1 MQSISQENFSQIIA
15 NICLYFV
22 DKYDSKCYNK
32 TPSSTLGGA
41 LYDLFQRLI
50 RTGLLYLPSNKN
62 NGCSPFSAIL
72 KLLILPFNSK
82 EEMNRQEKQRK
93 LNNLLDFLKATPN
106 SDEYIDFVL
115 QLAEESITME
125 TLQNLIKNNAAT
137 QGDVK
142 DKGLDDISEFKF
154 TNKEINQMP
163 KTFRKEFR
171 ADGCTARIRKKPSG
185 KNGYLYEIR
194 YRRNGY
200 NISASNK
207 NLEEAK
213 RLFIEQLKTA
223 KVSKKITG
231 VPKTFHSFTM
241 YYFENFRI
249 KKVTEKTYKTDYN
262 RYKRYLQPYFEEIPL
277 VKITPKDCQ
286 DLLDDLEE
294 EGKGKTAGELY
305 SLLSVIFK
313 TAMLHRLIDYNPLDI
328 VIHTKHESQ
337 HGVALTKEEEKK
349 LLANTNDVILRNA
362 LALGLYTGMR
372 PNEYKTAKIEG
383 PFIVAVNSKR
393 KNGKIEYKKIPITK
407 MLEPYLKDGINVPTE
422 KRLRAAIRAVLPDHK
437 LYDLRTTF
445 YTRCM
450 ECGVAE
456 PAMKAFVGHSFGQLG
471 DAYTDLSDEYL
482 LQEGAKLLY

>member
-1 MQSISQENFSQIIA
+1 LSIQDKNFIKNIT
-15 NICLYFV
+15 NICSYFI

-32 TPSSTLGGA
+32 NPSCTLGGA
-41 LYDLFQRLI
+41 LYDLLQPLI
-50 RTGLLYLPSNKN
+50 CTELLYLSGKANECNSSLMHPLNLR
-62 NGCSPFSAIL
+62 F
-72 KLLILPFNSK
+72 LPLNSK
-82 EEMNRQEKQRK
+82 EDMNRQEKQRK
-93 LNNLLDFLKATPN
+93 LNNLLEILKATPH
-106 SDEYIDFVL
+106 SDECIDFVL

-125 TLQNLIKNNAAT
+125 TLQNLIKNNNAAT

-142 DKGLDDISEFKF
+142 EQRLDDISEFKF

-349 LLANTNDVILRNA
+349 LLANTNDVVLRNA

-383 PFIVAVNSKR
+383 QFIVAVNSKR

>member
-1 MQSISQENFSQIIA
+1 MLSGQDKILSNMS
-15 NICLYFV
+15 NICSCFI
-22 DKYDSKCYNK
+22 DKCESKCYN
-32 TPSSTLGGA
+32 TFPSCSLGIA
-41 LYDLFQRLI
+41 LYDLIHRLI
-50 RTGLLYLPSNKN
+50 RTELLCLLGKKN
-62 NGCSPFSAIL
+62 SDGFPFSTTINLPYLSL
-72 KLLILPFNSK
+72 KQQ
-82 EEMNRQEKQRK
+82 EVMNRQEKQRNLNK
-93 LNNLLDFLKATPN
+93 LLKFLAATPN

-115 QLAEESITME
+115 QLAEESVTIE

-137 QGDVK
+137 QSDVK
-142 DKGLDDISEFKF
+142 EQGLDDISEFKF

-171 ADGCTARIRKKPSG
+171 ADGCTARIRKKQSG
-185 KNGYLYEIR
+185 KNGYIYEIR

-200 NISASNK
+200 DISASNK

-262 RYKRYLQPYFEEIPL
+262 RYIKYLQPYFEEIPL
-277 VKITPKDCQ
+277 VRITPKDCQ
-286 DLLDDLEE
+286 DLIDDLEE
-294 EGKGKTAGELY
+294 EGKGKTAGEIY

-313 TAMLHRLIDYNPLDI
+313 MAMLHRLIDYNPLDI

-383 PFIVAVNSKR
+383 AFIVAVNSKR

-407 MLEPYLKDGINVPTE
+407 MLEPYLKAGINVPTE

-456 PAMKAFVGHSFGQLG
+456 PALKEFVGHSFGQLG

>member
-1 MQSISQENFSQIIA
+1 MLSIQDKNFIENIA
-15 NICLYFV
+15 NICSYFI

-32 TPSSTLGGA
+32 NPSSTLGGA
-41 LYDLFQRLI
+41 LYDLLQPLI
-50 RTGLLYLPSNKN
+50 CTKLLYLSGKANECNSSLMHPLNLR
-62 NGCSPFSAIL
+62 F
-72 KLLILPFNSK
+72 LPLNSK
-82 EEMNRQEKQRK
+82 EDMNRQEKQRK
-93 LNNLLDFLKATPN
+93 LNNLLEILKATPH

-125 TLQNLIKNNAAT
+125 TLQNLIKNNNAAT

-142 DKGLDDISEFKF
+142 EQRLDDISEFKF

-171 ADGCTARIRKKPSG
+171 ADGCTARIRKKQSG
-185 KNGYLYEIR
+185 KNSYIYEIR

-200 NISASNK
+200 NVGVSNK

-213 RLFIEQLKTA
+213 RLFIEALKTA

-249 KKVTEKTYKTDYN
+249 KKGAEKTYKTDYN
-262 RYKRYLQPYFEEIPL
+262 RYKKYLQPYFEEIPL

-294 EGKGKTAGELY
+294 EGKGKTAGEIHG
-305 SLLSVIFK
+305 LLSVIFK
-313 TAMLHRLIDYNPLDI
+313 MAMNHRLIDYNPLDI

-337 HGVALTKEEEKK
+337 HGVALTKAEEKK
-349 LLANTNDVILRNA
+349 LLDNTNDRILRNA

-383 PFIVAVNSKR
+383 QFIVAVNSKR
-393 KNGKIEYKKIPITK
+393 KNG
-407 MLEPYLKDGINVPTE
+407 
-422 KRLRAAIRAVLPDHK
+422 
-437 LYDLRTTF
+437 
-445 YTRCM
+445 
-450 ECGVAE
+450 
-456 PAMKAFVGHSFGQLG
+456 
-471 DAYTDLSDEYL
+471 
-482 LQEGAKLLY
+482 